1 MARLYL
7 HCVLCDRKQ
16 ADGLL
21 SGSAW
26 GTLALPAG
34 VSVEHPAVHGSVVRA
49 CPNCVEHHHRNWHAV
64 AFTTLGVAGAALL

>member
-21 SGSAW
+21 SGAAW
-26 GTLALPAG
+26 GTYRLPQG
-34 VSVEHPAVHGSVVRA
+34 VSVEHPAAHNGHVKT
-49 CPNCVEHHHRNWHAV
+49 CPTCIAQHRNWETVV
-64 AFTTLGVAGAALL
+64 ATTLGVGGAALLL